1 MGFVSRYEVELA
13 AIMHESVCTDRRTR
27 KRCYR
32 PHLPG
37 EIAMLPPDPPARMP
51 PLTPETC
58 TAEANDMFE
67 RWRSGAFKNSD
78 QNPVLWTF
86 AHHPQ
91 LAELFSAFNIH
102 LLSTSTLPVRQ
113 RQIAIMRTA
122 WLCNACYMWSSHL
135 RTSLRRDIEP
145 ELFGPLQ
152 VGASDPYFTAF
163 ERTVIDATE
172 DLVRDRLVS
181 DTHWQALAAQ
191 WNNSQLLDFLF
202 TVGTHVLLAGV
213 MRSTGVEREPELLEL
228 AEKYGAPA

>member
-1 MGFVSRYEVELA
+1 
-13 AIMHESVCTDRRTR
+13 
-27 KRCYR
+27 
-32 PHLPG
+32 
-37 EIAMLPPDPPARMP
+37 MLPPDPPARMP
-51 PLTPETC
+51 PLTPQTC

-86 AHHPQ
+86 AHHPK
-91 LAELFSAFNIH
+91 LADLFSALNIH

-122 WLCNACYMWSSHL
+122 WLCKSRYMWSSHL
-135 RTSLRRDIEP
+135 RTSLRRGIEP

-181 DTHWQALAAQ
+181 DEHWQALAAQ

-202 TVGTHVLLAGV
+202 TVGTYVLLAGV